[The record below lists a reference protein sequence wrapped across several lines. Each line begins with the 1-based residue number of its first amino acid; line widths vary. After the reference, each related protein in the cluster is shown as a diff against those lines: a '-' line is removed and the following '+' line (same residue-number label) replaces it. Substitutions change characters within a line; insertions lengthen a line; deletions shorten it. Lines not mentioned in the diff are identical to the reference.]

1 MTITTHIPLGIDTTS
16 RSLGKAIIE
25 APASVLSFVR
35 HWHAKSIE
43 RRNAAKLPDH
53 LRLDIGEIDHLPPHT
68 QSLGETEPTSYQD
81 RLEQMWMR

>member
-16 RSLGKAIIE
+16 RALGKAIIE
-25 APASVLSFVR
+25 APASVLNFVR
-35 HWHAKSIE
+35 HLHAKSIE
-43 RRNAAKLPDH
+43 KRIAAKLPDH

-68 QSLGETEPTSYQD
+68 ESFGESTATSYQD